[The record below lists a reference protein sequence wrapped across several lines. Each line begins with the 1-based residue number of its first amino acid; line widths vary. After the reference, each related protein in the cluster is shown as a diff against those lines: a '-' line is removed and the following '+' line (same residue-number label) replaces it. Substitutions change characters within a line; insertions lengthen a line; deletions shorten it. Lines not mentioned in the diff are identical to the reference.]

1 MTPEQHRQPIKEEK
15 NDRPSHEGT
24 VTLTSPDGRVVEV
37 RDGDVVGRTA
47 VGREVLEIHEEIS
60 RRHARF
66 VRSEGTWFV
75 IDLNSSN
82 GTFLEGE
89 RLLPKERVRI
99 KDGQRLNFTPI
110 FEAVVKIAEPGND
123 TLVHPSGDEETACI
137 QQRRKTMTILF
148 ADLKGSV
155 DFFQE
160 RGTIVARK
168 WILNLYRML
177 SSIIGAHRG
186 AHVKNIGDAIL
197 AVFDDPHEA
206 AKASLEMQADLKEHN
221 RTADEAGRY
230 YLRIGMNMGAVLFED
245 HDVFGNSVNVASRV
259 QAIAPPEHIFITADL
274 YQAIRDDKDIRCRFI
289 GHEQLKGVKNKTGIY
304 EIIWCGGKNDEGA
317 RNIL

>member
-1 MTPEQHRQPIKEEK
+1 MTPEQHRQPIEEEK
-15 NDRPSHEGT
+15 HDWPCHEGS
-24 VTLTSPDGRVVEV
+24 VTLTSPDGRVVKV
-37 RDGDVVGRTA
+37 RDGDIVGRTA

-66 VRSEGTWFV
+66 VRNEGTWFV

-99 KDGQRLNFTPI
+99 KDGQRLNFTPV
-110 FEAVVKIAEPGND
+110 FEAVVKIEEPGND
-123 TLVHPSGDEETACI
+123 ILVHPSGHEETACI

-186 AHVKNIGDAIL
+186 THVKNIGDAIL

-206 AKASLEMQADLKEHN
+206 AKASLEMQADLEKHN
-221 RTADEAGRY
+221 RTAGEAGRY

-245 HDVFGNSVNVASRV
+245 HDVFGNSVNIASRV
-259 QAIAPPEHIFITADL
+259 QAIAPPEHIFITEDL

-304 EIIWCGGKNDEGA
+304 EIIWCGGKND
-317 RNIL
+317 